1 MKKQLIM
8 LLSTLCFALLIGCS
22 STNDTAN
29 TAGTSAA
36 TTEVTPKS
44 REALNAEKDKAL
56 IESQNETTDE
66 YVESTSPE
74 INLPY
79 DPDAEWNY
87 VPLD

>member
-1 MKKQLIM
+1 MKKQLLIIICAFSFI
-8 LLSTLCFALLIGCS
+8 LLAACS
-22 STNDTAN
+22 STSDTTN
-29 TAGTSAA
+29 SVDTSAA

-44 REALNAEKDKAL
+44 REALNKEKDKVL
-56 IESQNETTDE
+56 LESQNETTDE

-79 DPDAEWNY
+79 NPDAEWNY